1 MITEMLLDLYTYI
14 KIAFFAFG
22 IATNSINA
30 LIFFHPQMKH
40 ISFKY
45 MLSIAISEIL
55 YLSIHLCTIGIYCEN
70 CSSTQIFWSIAFKV
84 YLDEYICRSLLFFIV
99 LAELFL
105 SIQNYMVLLNRP
117 YLKEKS
123 HTWLILCMCIASFL
137 IYIPSPLSRKISPVQ
152 PENSTYNVTENR
164 YKLEFNGFGLSLAG
178 KLALIITPIVRLI
191 LGSILLPLIN
201 IIIALEFRKRFLKSP
216 LHSNAQP
223 RTSSS
228 LEI

>member
-1 MITEMLLDLYTYI
+1 MLLDLFTYI

-55 YLSIHLCTIGIYCEN
+55 YLSIHLCTICINEA
-70 CSSTQIFWSIAFKV
+70 TQIFWSIAFKV
-84 YLDEYICRSLLFFIV
+84 YINDYICRSLLFFIV

-216 LHSNAQP
+216 LHSNSQP

>member
-1 MITEMLLDLYTYI
+1 MLLDLFTYI

-55 YLSIHLCTIGIYCEN
+55 YLSIHLCTICINEA
-70 CSSTQIFWSIAFKV
+70 TQIFWSIAFKV
-84 YLDEYICRSLLFFIV
+84 YINEYICRSLLFFIV

-216 LHSNAQP
+216 LHSNSQP